1 MSYIDNSKQNL
12 MRENYILELENEML
26 RKQIIKLKLE
36 LNELLDSAKSKGQH
50 TNNEGDAELRRQDNS
65 KSIGILPNNN

>member
-26 RKQIIKLKLE
+26 RKQITKLKLE
-36 LNELLDSAKSKGQH
+36 LNELLDSTQRTQAADDKERKA
-50 TNNEGDAELRRQDNS
+50 T
-65 KSIGILPNNN
+65 IG

>member
-26 RKQIIKLKLE
+26 RKQITKLKIE
-36 LNELLDSAKSKGQH
+36 LNELLDSTQRTETK
-50 TNNEGDAELRRQDNS
+50 NEQEREGT
-65 KSIGILPNNN
+65 IG

>member
-26 RKQIIKLKLE
+26 RKQIIKLKIE
-36 LNELLDSAKSKGQH
+36 LNELLDSTKRTETK
-50 TNNEGDAELRRQDNS
+50 NEQEREGT
-65 KSIGILPNNN
+65 IG

>member
-1 MSYIDNSKQNL
+1 MSYIDNTKGNL

-36 LNELLDSAKSKGQH
+36 LNELLDSTQRTQAADDKERKA
-50 TNNEGDAELRRQDNS
+50 T
-65 KSIGILPNNN
+65 IG